1 MHAYDWHTL
10 CVCVAAD
17 HRSLAR
23 ACAHFVSRA
32 QTDKDP
38 GQNGHII
45 MTLLYESRVVTTNTE
60 KLTYLFLT
68 LDKTPDGQL
77 SLDEFRPFAKV
88 FDISDHDFLFA
99 FVDTDSSSGISE
111 AEFLDFFRQILCIGG
126 SNLDELVH
134 EEQAV
139 LDEILQSHVDG
150 FLSELGVFRP
160 VLSLQG
166 LEKAKIRVKAMCE
179 TARAQHTEA
188 ASTSHAATGAALSRI
203 QKESSMGLGEGE
215 FLKRA
220 FDEQFEIFQVR
231 FRRAHAHRPCCRITF
246 GLIPCRSSTPLP
258 ASPATSLSGS
268 GTEDDAAAAGKACLQ
283 GAP

>member
-10 CVCVAAD
+10 CVCVAAA

-38 GQNGHII
+38 GQNGQII

-166 LEKAKIRVKAMCE
+166 LEQAKIRVKTMCE
-179 TARAQHTEA
+179 MARARHTEA

-203 QKESSMGLGEGE
+203 QKESSMGLE
-215 FLKRA
+215 
-220 FDEQFEIFQVR
+220 
-231 FRRAHAHRPCCRITF
+231 
-246 GLIPCRSSTPLP
+246 
-258 ASPATSLSGS
+258 
-268 GTEDDAAAAGKACLQ
+268 AAAEAKRKAEEVRRKSSVI
-283 GAP
+283 